1 MAKKKT
7 AGTDATD
14 ATPANGARRR
24 TTTKR
29 DTSSSVD
36 ASAQLGGKTAGGT
49 VNREMDM
56 ASDRESV
63 GAGATEAHI
72 GSAAGYGEGDPSY
85 EQIAEAA
92 YQRYLRRGGEHGRDF
107 DDWVEAERELR
118 ERR

>member
-14 ATPANGARRR
+14 AAPANGARRR

-29 DTSSSVD
+29 DTTSTVD
-36 ASAQLGGKTAGGT
+36 ASAPRGETAGEA
-49 VNREMDM
+49 VNRQMDM

-63 GAGATEAHI
+63 SAGATEAPI
-72 GSAAGYGEGDPSY
+72 GSAGGYGEGDPSY
-85 EQIAEAA
+85 EEIAEAA